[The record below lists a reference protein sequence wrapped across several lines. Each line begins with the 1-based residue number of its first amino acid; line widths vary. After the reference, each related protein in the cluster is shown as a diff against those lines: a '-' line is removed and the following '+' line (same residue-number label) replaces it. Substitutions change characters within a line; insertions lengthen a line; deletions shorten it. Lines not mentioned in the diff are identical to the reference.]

1 VSYSNST
8 LLSGSLWKTG
18 FHLEGTP
25 KDQDSDADYLPI
37 GAGFFSMMHMR
48 LLSGRNFNSV
58 DFVEA
63 QAAEERDRVR
73 ESMMEAK
80 EAGLPAPSESAAVPE
95 SAAKEAPVP
104 VIVN

>member
-1 VSYSNST
+1 
-8 LLSGSLWKTG
+8 LWKTG

-63 QAAEERDRVR
+63 QAA
-73 ESMMEAK
+73 
-80 EAGLPAPSESAAVPE
+80 
-95 SAAKEAPVP
+95 
-104 VIVN
+104 